1 MTTPKAQSGIGALTA
16 ATGDASY
23 DALGEPL
30 KASITHKEWLWL
42 SDSEKGRLLRDMTE
56 PEVFDDGI

>member
-1 MTTPKAQSGIGALTA
+1 MTQRTQSGIDALTE

-30 KASITHKEWLWL
+30 KASITHKEWQWL
-42 SDSEKGRLLRDMTE
+42 SDAEKGRLLRDMTE